1 MPIFA
6 AMTTSSQKIT
16 IAIDGYSSCGKST
29 LAKAIAKEL
38 NYVYVDT
45 GAMYRGTALYCHRLG
60 LADSKAPQV
69 DRILE
74 ELPNIQISFTYNPDT
89 KQGDLILN
97 GENVEKEI
105 RTLEISQLVSP
116 IAAIKEVRTKMV
128 EEQRIMG
135 KSGGVVLD
143 GRDIG
148 SVVFPNAELK
158 LFLTAEPSIR
168 AERRRKE
175 LEEKGENVSL
185 EEVLKNIE
193 ERDYLDTTRKE
204 SPLIQTEDAVVLDNS
219 FLTREEQLVWVLDKI
234 REILV

>member
-1 MPIFA
+1 MSD
-6 AMTTSSQKIT
+6 TSKKIT

-60 LADSKAPQV
+60 LADPSNLQTE
-69 DRILE
+69 RIVQ
-74 ELPNIQISFTYNPDT
+74 ELPNIQISFAYNPET
-89 KQGDLILN
+89 KQGDLLLN
-97 GENVEKEI
+97 GENVENEI

-116 IAAIKEVRTKMV
+116 VAAIREVREKMV
-128 EEQRIMG
+128 DEQRLMG

-148 SVVFPNAELK
+148 SVVFPHAELK
-158 LFLTAEPSIR
+158 LFLTAQPTIR

-175 LEEKGENVSL
+175 LEEKGEKVSL
-185 EEVLKNIE
+185 EDVLKNIE

-219 FLTREEQLVWVLDKI
+219 FLTREEQLLWVLSRI
-234 REILV
+234 REILVD

>member
-1 MPIFA
+1 MIN
-6 AMTTSSQKIT
+6 TSRKIT

-60 LADSKAPQV
+60 LAHAQSPDIEQIV
-69 DRILE
+69 Q
-74 ELPNIQISFTYNPDT
+74 ELPNIQISFQYNPET
-89 KQGDLILN
+89 QQGDLFLN

-116 IAAIKEVRTKMV
+116 IAAIKEVREKMV
-128 EEQRIMG
+128 DEQRNMG
-135 KSGGVVLD
+135 KEGGVVLD

-158 LFLTAEPSIR
+158 LFLTAQPAIR

-185 EEVLKNIE
+185 DEVLKNIE

-234 REILV
+234 REILG